1 MHLAF
6 LYISLLSLH
15 NYNVKLPTAVVSQF
29 MEDMNNY
36 IPWESTPEKFFNMW
50 QIEWNRIRVMKFG
63 KTQIKFSI
71 IDVFAAVTVFVA

>member
-1 MHLAF
+1 
-6 LYISLLSLH
+6 
-15 NYNVKLPTAVVSQF
+15 